1 VTEPEPLVEPLPE
14 PRQPGLV
21 VEPVE
26 PDEELAHRNNVF
38 GFALFGLVLL
48 ILAGTFVIAFIYLE
62 FSASA

>member
-14 PRQPGLV
+14 PQHPGFV

-38 GFALFGLVLL
+38 GLALFGLVLL
-48 ILAGTFVIAFIYLE
+48 LLAGTFLIAFIYLE
-62 FSASA
+62 FS